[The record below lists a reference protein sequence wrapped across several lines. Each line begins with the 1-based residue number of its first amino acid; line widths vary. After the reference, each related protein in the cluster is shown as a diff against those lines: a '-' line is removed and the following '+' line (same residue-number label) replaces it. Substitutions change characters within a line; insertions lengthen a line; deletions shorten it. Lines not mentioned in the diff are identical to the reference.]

1 MFYDKSKTE
10 KSPKTANKCLVN
22 SINNNINAK
31 IKFINTYWYFHSTC
45 AIRTAHFTVI
55 FDNLKVITVFK

>member
-10 KSPKTANKCLVN
+10 TEKFPKTANNCLVN

-31 IKFINTYWYFHSTC
+31 IKFINTY
-45 AIRTAHFTVI
+45 
-55 FDNLKVITVFK
+55 